1 VIIAATV
8 TVGTAARKDP
18 ATMAIATATHA
29 RSGLAL
35 SRLGFGSAPIG
46 DLYRRLDDQT
56 AVDTVLAA
64 VAAGITLVD
73 TAPHYGN
80 GLAEARIGTALRRTG
95 RDRIVLSTKVG
106 RLMSPSGGPFE
117 SRRFAGGLPFRARYD
132 YGYDG
137 TMRSLEH
144 SLLRLGTDRV
154 EIALIHD
161 VDVWTHGPDAIEG
174 RFAEAM
180 DGAYRALD
188 RLRADGTVRAIGIG
202 VNEASMCAR
211 FARAGDFDAMLLAG
225 RYSLLEQGALDDFL
239 PVAADKGIAVLMGG
253 VFNTG
258 ILATGAVE
266 GAMYNYKP
274 AAPEILERVRRIEAV
289 CRAHGTELATAA
301 ARFPLG
307 HPAVASV
314 VLGAVTPDEVARNVA
329 AFDRPVPEGLWRDL
343 VTEGMLRADAPP
355 PA

>member
-1 VIIAATV
+1 MPFETV
-8 TVGTAARKDP
+8 VHP
-18 ATMAIATATHA
+18 
-29 RSGLAL
+29 RSGLRL
-35 SRLGFGSAPIG
+35 SRLGFGSAPLG
-46 DLYRRLDDQT
+46 DLYARLDDET
-56 AVDTVLAA
+56 AVATVMAA
-64 VAAGITLVD
+64 ADAGISLID

-80 GLAEARIGTALRRTG
+80 GLAEARIATALRRMD

-106 RLMSPSGGPFE
+106 RLMSPARGPVQ
-117 SRRFAGGLPFRARYD
+117 SKRFVGGLPFKMAYD
-132 YGYDG
+132 YSYDG
-137 TMRSLEH
+137 VLRSLEH

-161 VDVWTHGPDAIEG
+161 VDGWTHGAEAVEG

-180 DGAYRALD
+180 AGAYRALD
-188 RLRADGTVRAIGIG
+188 RLRGEGVVKAIGIG
-202 VNEASMCAR
+202 VNEAAMCAR

-239 PVAADKGIAVLMGG
+239 PLAADKGIAVLMGG

-266 GAMYNYKP
+266 GAMYNYVP
-274 AAPEILERVRRIEAV
+274 APPEVLERTRRLEAV
-289 CRAHGTELATAA
+289 CRAHSVALAAVA
-301 ARFPLG
+301 LRFPLG

-314 VLGAVTPDEVARNVA
+314 VLGAVTPDEVARNAA
-329 AFDRPVPEGLWRDL
+329 AFEVAIPDALWSDLKSQGL
-343 VTEGMLRADAPP
+343 LREDAPT